1 MQRYYP
7 RYLEK
12 EIVQRLK
19 SNPIVALLGPRQ
31 CGKSTLAEQVIS
43 GFPASIYLDLENPA
57 DLRKLDDPLLFFRA
71 NENNLICIDEIQ
83 RRPDLFPVLRSIVD
97 RGKDNTR
104 MLILGSASRDLIR
117 QSSETLAG
125 RISYL
130 ELTPF
135 LAEEILREPASCE
148 LNRYWIRGGFPRS
161 ILAESDTVSF
171 QWRLDFIRTYLERDI
186 PMLGISI
193 PSLSLR
199 RLWTM
204 CAHYNGQIL
213 NASRIGESLGI
224 SHHTVRHYLDILEQT
239 FLIRLLPPLE
249 TNRKKRIVKSPKLYI
264 RDTGLLHA
272 LLDIEKFNDL
282 LGHPVLGSSWEGL
295 VIDNAIALLPRHRAS
310 FYRTSSGTEIDLV
323 LEKGK
328 RRIAIECKASSA
340 PDLPRGFWNA
350 LEDLKPDHT
359 WVVAP
364 IEDSY
369 LIKEGVEV
377 MGMSV
382 LMDRL
387 RELSES

>member
-12 EIVQRLK
+12 EIVYRLK

-43 GFPASIYLDLENPA
+43 GFPASVYLDLENPA

-224 SHHTVRHYLDILEQT
+224 SHHTVGHYLDILEQT
-239 FLIRLLPPLE
+239 FLIRLLTPLE
-249 TNRKKRIVKSPKLYI
+249 TNLKKRIVKSPKLYI

-295 VIDNAIALLPRHRAS
+295 VIDNVIALLPRHRAS

-323 LEKGK
+323 LEKGNH
-328 RRIAIECKASSA
+328 RIAIECKASSA
-340 PDLPRGFWNA
+340 PDLSRGFWNA
-350 LEDLKPDHT
+350 LADLKPDRT